1 MLNYTPVTK
10 LHFMEF
16 KFDTKTTYT
25 VITPLADV
33 LDNNLTG
40 KLSELTK
47 ADYDND
53 SHNFI
58 IDLQQCT
65 SADNTSL
72 GELLA
77 VHDDCYAS
85 QRSLVLTGV
94 QPGVLQLL
102 QNNDNAERL
111 NIAPTMQEA
120 VDIISMEI
128 LERDLLSEE

>member
-1 MLNYTPVTK
+1 
-10 LHFMEF
+10 MEF

-25 VITPLADV
+25 VITPQTDV

-40 KLSELTK
+40 KLAELIK
-47 ADYDND
+47 ADYGID
-53 SHNFI
+53 SNNFI
-58 IDLQQCT
+58 IDLQHCI

-72 GELLA
+72 EGLLQ
-77 VHDDCYAS
+77 VHDDCYTAL
-85 QRSLVLTGV
+85 RSFVLTGA
-94 QPGVLQLL
+94 QPEVLKLL
-102 QNNDNAERL
+102 QSNDGAGRL

>member
-1 MLNYTPVTK
+1 
-10 LHFMEF
+10 MEF

-25 VITPLADV
+25 IVTPQSDV
-33 LDNNLTG
+33 LNDKITG
-40 KLSELTK
+40 KLSDITK

-53 SHNFI
+53 GNNFI

-72 GELLA
+72 GGLLA
-77 VHDDCYAS
+77 LHDDCYAA
-85 QRSLVLTGV
+85 QRSLVFTGV
-94 QPGVLQLL
+94 QPGVLRLL
-102 QNNDNAERL
+102 QNNDNAQRL